1 MNISLDLIEYYWDL
15 GVFDKLKMCQ
25 LVEDNIISTDD
36 FHYITRS
43 HYYVVKEQLKQ
54 KKGTC

>member
-15 GVFDKLKMCQ
+15 GVFDKSKMCQ

-36 FHYITRS
+36 FHYITRF
-43 HYYVVKEQLKQ
+43 HYYAVKEQLKQ
-54 KKGTC
+54 KQGTC